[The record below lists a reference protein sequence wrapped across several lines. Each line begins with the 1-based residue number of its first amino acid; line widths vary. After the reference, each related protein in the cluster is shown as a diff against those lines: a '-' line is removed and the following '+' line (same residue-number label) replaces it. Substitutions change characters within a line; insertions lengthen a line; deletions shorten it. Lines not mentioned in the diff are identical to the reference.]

1 MVILFDTC
9 IILDHLLNREP
20 FNKTSREVLKLSGQL
35 RFDGLVTVKSI
46 ADIHYIL
53 KRSLHDEKRVRKVM
67 HNLLQIVGVADSAT
81 IDMYSALSSNTND
94 FEDALLMETA
104 NRVHADYIVTRNL
117 KDFKNSKVPAIL
129 PQKLIELIPEY

>member
-20 FNKTSREVLKLSGQL
+20 FNKTSREALKLSGQL

-46 ADIHYIL
+46 ADIHYFL
-53 KRSLHDEKRVRKVM
+53 KRSLHDEASVRKVM
-67 HNLLQIVGVADSAT
+67 NNILQIVGVVDSAT
-81 IDMYSALSSNTND
+81 VDMYSALSSNTND
-94 FEDALLMETA
+94 FEDALLVEAA

-129 PQKLIELIPEY
+129 PEKLIELIPKY

>member
-53 KRSLHDEKRVRKVM
+53 KRSLHDEERVRKVM
-67 HNLLQIVGVADSAT
+67 HHLLQIVGVADSAT
-81 IDMYSALSSNTND
+81 IDLYSALSSNTND

-117 KDFKNSKVPAIL
+117 KDFKNSKVPAIP

>member
-9 IILDHLLNREP
+9 IILDHLLSREP

-35 RFDGLVTVKSI
+35 RFDGLVTVKSM

-53 KRSLHDEKRVRKVM
+53 KRNLLDEERVRKVM
-67 HNLLQIVGVADSAT
+67 HNLLQIVGVVDSAT

-104 NRVHADYIVTRNL
+104 NRIHADYIVTRNL